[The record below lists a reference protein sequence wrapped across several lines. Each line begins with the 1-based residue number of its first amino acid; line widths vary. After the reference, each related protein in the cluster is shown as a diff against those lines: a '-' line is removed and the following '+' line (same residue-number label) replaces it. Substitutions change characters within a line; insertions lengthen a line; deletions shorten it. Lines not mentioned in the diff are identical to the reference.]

1 MKITSMSDFSKER
14 VSAILQWFKTIKV
27 FDGKK
32 ANTIEYNDKIFTI
45 DETLEIIHETNKEWK
60 ALMSDKSPVYH

>member
-1 MKITSMSDFSKER
+1 MKITSMNDFSKER

-32 ANTIEYNDKIFTI
+32 ANSIEYNDKIFTI

-60 ALMSDKSPVYH
+60 TLMSNK